1 MAECRLTALC
11 LQYLTFDCF
20 DLETKPERLR
30 SLACQGYL
38 VFQDYAIAYW
48 FYHLGEMVKGAD
60 ELLDPLSKA
69 QAELDELDVAL
80 PEFAEFYEED
90 IADTDQVEDEIAD
103 TDQVEDDIAD
113 NDQVEDEI
121 TAPFSGRDFY
131 SALKMVMGHVTR
143 HKAKVSPFCSSDPVL
158 QQFKTLWH
166 ISCLWLGMSFLT
178 LSFEMIG
185 IRSSKRR
192 ESTEPG
198 FCNETK

>member
-1 MAECRLTALC
+1 MLSEFSYITSTGYVRKSVAECRLTALC

-90 IADTDQVEDEIAD
+90 IADTDQVED
-103 TDQVEDDIAD
+103 DIAD

-143 HKAKVSPFCSSDPVL
+143 HKAKVSPFCTSDPVL
-158 QQFKTLWH
+158 QQFK
-166 ISCLWLGMSFLT
+166 IAMSYLLFVIRDVL
-178 LSFEMIG
+178 LSAKF
-185 IRSSKRR
+185 RNDR
-192 ESTEPG
+192 ESKLKMT
-198 FCNETK
+198 